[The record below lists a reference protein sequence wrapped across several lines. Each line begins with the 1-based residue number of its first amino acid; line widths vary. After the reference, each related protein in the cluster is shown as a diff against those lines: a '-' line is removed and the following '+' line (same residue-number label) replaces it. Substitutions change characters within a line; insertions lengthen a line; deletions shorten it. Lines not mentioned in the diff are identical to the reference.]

1 MSRILALVARRLIV
15 LVPILLGITL
25 LTFIFIHA
33 APSNPALSV
42 LGTHASSAQVKAFER
57 ANGLNKPL
65 AVQYL
70 NFLGQLLHGN
80 LGTTLVT
87 GQPVASVI
95 GNAFPVTIHLTIFA
109 MVMALVIGLVLGA
122 AAAYWGNSFLDLV
135 IRLFSVTWV
144 AAPPFWLALLAIEF
158 FAIRL
163 GWLPSGGFVPLTQSP
178 GQWLSSMILPASSLA
193 LPVGGMIARVVR
205 AAVIS
210 ELNEDYVRSARG
222 LGLSEL
228 RIMASYVSR
237 NALAAPINV
246 IGMQVGFLLSGAV
259 LTETIFSL
267 PGVGQLLINSVQQG
281 DLATVQGIVIVG
293 ASLFVLANLAV
304 DVITA
309 MIDPRIEVQT

>member
-1 MSRILALVARRLIV
+1 MNRILALVARRLLV
-15 LVPILLGITL
+15 LVPVLLGITL

-42 LGTHASSAQVKAFER
+42 LGTHASSALIKAFEQ

-65 AVQYL
+65 AEQYL
-70 NFLGQLLHGN
+70 NFLGQLLQGN

-95 GNAFPVTIHLTIFA
+95 GNAFPVTFQLAVFA
-109 MVMALVIGLVLGA
+109 MVIALVLGLILGA
-122 AAAYWGNSFLDLV
+122 AAAYWSNSILDLI
-135 IRLFSVTWV
+135 IRLFSVSWV

-158 FAIRL
+158 FSIKL
-163 GWLPSGGFVPLTQSP
+163 GWLPSGGFVPFAQSP
-178 GQWLSSMILPASSLA
+178 GQWLSSMILPAISLA
-193 LPVGGMIARVVR
+193 LPVGGVIARVVR

-222 LGLSEL
+222 LGLSEF
-228 RIMASYVSR
+228 RIMTRYISR
-237 NALAAPINV
+237 NALPAPINV

-281 DLATVQGIVIVG
+281 DLAAVQGIVIVG

-309 MIDPRIEVQT
+309 MIDPRIEVAA